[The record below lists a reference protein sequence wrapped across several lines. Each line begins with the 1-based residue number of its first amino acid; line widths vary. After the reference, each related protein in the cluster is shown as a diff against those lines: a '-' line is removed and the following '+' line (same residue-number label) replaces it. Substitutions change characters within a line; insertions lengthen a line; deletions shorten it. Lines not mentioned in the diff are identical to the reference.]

1 MKKNIQITFT
11 CFFFIL
17 LSILFFAALSI
28 AKKADK
34 PAQAGPATKLEPSG
48 TVMLAKKA
56 DLVVDKIIIQKIA
69 QDPAIIPPGKP
80 VKVRYQVQINVT
92 VKNSAMGPKSAST
105 ADSLTAEGRARHCA
119 GASKLLLEWTE
130 DPTMGFN
137 RLGEAGIIALAPG
150 ASKTVSFTQWVPK
163 GAVRKYRAT
172 ADHLNW
178 IAEWDKGNNIN
189 SAGYIAR

>member
-1 MKKNIQITFT
+1 MKNCIKTTFK
-11 CFFFIL
+11 CIVFSFLAVF
-17 LSILFFAALSI
+17 LFTSFAVASD
-28 AKKADK
+28 KK
-34 PAQAGPATKLEPSG
+34 PATKPKPTG

-56 DLVVDKIIIQKIA
+56 DLVVDKITIKKIA
-69 QDPAIIPPGKP
+69 QDPAIIPPGKL
-80 VKVRYQVQINVT
+80 VKVRYKVQIDVT
-92 VKNSAMGPKSAST
+92 VKNKAFGIQAAST
-105 ADSLTAEGRARHCA
+105 ADSLTAEGRARHCG

-130 DPTMGFN
+130 DPTVGFN

-163 GAVRKYRAT
+163 GAARKYRAT

-178 IAEWDKGNNIN
+178 IAEWHEGDDNIN